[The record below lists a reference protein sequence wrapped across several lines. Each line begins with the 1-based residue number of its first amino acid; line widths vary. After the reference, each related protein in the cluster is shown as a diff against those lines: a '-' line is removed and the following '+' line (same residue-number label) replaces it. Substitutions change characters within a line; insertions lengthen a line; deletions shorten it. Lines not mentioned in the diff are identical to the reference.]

1 YRVDLGR
8 VGPRVGQRL
17 GTGGDGHV
25 DQPLVLAR
33 EPPLDDADAVADP
46 LVAGVHVLGEL
57 VVGHGAVGL
66 GASHAE
72 HARGGRALA
81 ELQSGHA
88 LGSKSPRLSGVFRA
102 NVVVTVPLSSR
113 RTSPVSV
120 PAGGSS
126 AVAVTPR

>member
-1 YRVDLGR
+1 
-8 VGPRVGQRL
+8 
-17 GTGGDGHV
+17 
-25 DQPLVLAR
+25 
-33 EPPLDDADAVADP
+33 
-46 LVAGVHVLGEL
+46 VHVLGEL

-126 AVAVTPR
+126 AVAVTPRSASPRIVRSQRTGRVTCPTSRSR